1 MKESNILINL
11 NKDYS
16 LLMTVQFEDFNSK
29 NILEKILIPMKG
41 K

>member
-16 LLMTVQFEDFNSK
+16 LLITVQFEDFNSK
-29 NILEKILIPMKG
+29 NILE
-41 K
+41 